1 MKSILNKLLK
11 IAVSNGV
18 EAAIKLHIA
27 KGDDL
32 NARDDAG
39 NTPLMIAARKKQT
52 NACRLLL
59 ENGADPLLLDLE
71 GKNAVS
77 IASEAGSGETAA
89 LIQSFVS
96 IPVAAQPTEQV
107 AESPPSVTTEQ
118 ATDPSAASND
128 FTIDLNQGELDSE
141 WNIGDWEPEEEAHP
155 PEEDPEIALKVKV
168 QQKAISEH
176 VAIDTSADWE
186 DFDVSL
192 PEFAEPIFRTAI
204 AETRAA
210 VRSAL
215 LRVLRE
221 GSVPDFQIQDI
232 ALSEFGIEDLDFS
245 NNIRQ
250 VINDLGG
257 QTDERHEYVSIFDD
271 FTVHLNEEETA
282 EEDRTLNSALEYLDD
297 LSGSSND
304 PGRLYMRQMGR
315 AELLSREGEIKVAKR
330 IEKGL
335 MDMMEAIS
343 ASPATIAE
351 ILRMAGEIR
360 EGKVVI
366 STLVDG
372 FFSADKADDPVTEKD
387 FDEFDEFDDLDDL
400 DDADEAE
407 NHSESQAQNK
417 HLEEL
422 KNQALERFDQIANLF
437 EQLHKVYEKEGWGT
451 LNYVRAQTALSE
463 ELMTIRFTTKAIEK
477 LCEMVRGQVD
487 NVRRNEREL
496 RRIIVNK
503 CGYPHNQFV
512 TEFSDRDMKDNRI
525 ASHLLDLNWVEEQAV
540 SGMPW
545 ATNIGRNISQI
556 KGIQR
561 NLIDLQYRVVV
572 PLDELKNINTRMNA
586 GERACRE
593 ARREMIEANLRLVL
607 SIAKK
612 YTNRGLEFLDLLQEG
627 NIGLM
632 KAVDK
637 FQYRRGYKF
646 STYAT
651 WWIRQAVT
659 RAIADQARTIRI
671 PVHMI
676 ETINKLNRISRQYF
690 QEHGTKADVSVL
702 SDRMEIPEDRIRQIM
717 KFDIEIVPLDTLI
730 DKEGNLQTELIADS
744 AQSAPLNAALQQN
757 IHETVRDMLDSLT
770 PNEARILRM
779 RFGIDLSTDHT
790 LEEIG
795 QVFGVTRERIR
806 QIEAKAMRKLKHP
819 SRSDKLGDL
828 IDIAYES
835 IQSK

>member
-1 MKSILNKLLK
+1 MNGIGIKSVLNRLLK
-11 IAVSNGV
+11 IAVANGV
-18 EAAIKLHIA
+18 ENAIKVHIA

-71 GKNAVS
+71 GKDAVT
-77 IASEAGSGETAA
+77 IASDAGCGETAA
-89 LIQSFVS
+89 LIQSFM
-96 IPVAAQPTEQV
+96 PVPAAAQPMEQIPDLL
-107 AESPPSVTTEQ
+107 PPVTTEQ
-118 ATDPSAASND
+118 ATEPCPASND
-128 FTIDLNQGELDSE
+128 FTVDPVQDELDSE
-141 WNIGDWEPEEEAHP
+141 WNIGDWEPEEEAPP
-155 PEEDPEIALKVKV
+155 PEENPEIALKVKV

-192 PEFAEPIFRTAI
+192 PEFAEPIVRTAI

-271 FTVHLNEEETA
+271 FTVQLSEEETA
-282 EEDRTLNSALEYLDD
+282 EEERTLDSALEYLDD

-304 PGRLYMRQMGR
+304 PGRLYMREMGK

-330 IEKGL
+330 IEGGL
-335 MDMMEAIS
+335 MDMMAAIS

-351 ILRMAGEIR
+351 ILRMAAEIR

-366 STLVDG
+366 STVVDG
-372 FFSADKADDPVTEKD
+372 FADLNEADDYVAEED
-387 FDEFDEFDDLDDL
+387 FDEFDEADD
-400 DDADEAE
+400 DEGKDGSKALT
-407 NHSESQAQNK
+407 K
-417 HLEEL
+417 KLEEL
-422 KNQALERFDQIANLF
+422 KNQALERFDRITEHF
-437 EQLHKVYEKEGWGT
+437 EKMHKVYDKDGWGT
-451 LNYVRAQTALSE
+451 PAYVEAQTALSHD
-463 ELMTIRFTTKAIEK
+463 LMTIRFTAKVIEK
-477 LCEMVRGQVD
+477 LCEMVRGQVND
-487 NVRRNEREL
+487 VRKKEREL
-496 RRIIVNK
+496 RHIIVDR
-503 CGYPHNQFV
+503 CGYPQDQFLAA
-512 TEFSDRDMKDNRI
+512 FSGRDKTGSRV
-525 ASHLLDLNWVEEQAV
+525 ASHLLDLKWIEKQAA
-540 SGMPW
+540 SNMPW
-545 ATNIGRNISQI
+545 AANMGRNISQI
-556 KGIQR
+556 QDIQR
-561 NLIDLQYRVVV
+561 NLTDLQCRVVV
-572 PLDELKNINTRMNA
+572 PLDELKDINKRMNA
-586 GERACRE
+586 GESACRD
-593 ARREMIEANLRLVL
+593 AKKEMIEANLRLVL

-659 RAIADQARTIRI
+659 AMAIWIFAACT
-671 PVHMI
+671 PPMI
-676 ETINKLNRISRQYF
+676 
-690 QEHGTKADVSVL
+690 
-702 SDRMEIPEDRIRQIM
+702 
-717 KFDIEIVPLDTLI
+717 
-730 DKEGNLQTELIADS
+730 
-744 AQSAPLNAALQQN
+744 
-757 IHETVRDMLDSLT
+757 
-770 PNEARILRM
+770 
-779 RFGIDLSTDHT
+779 
-790 LEEIG
+790 
-795 QVFGVTRERIR
+795 
-806 QIEAKAMRKLKHP
+806 
-819 SRSDKLGDL
+819 
-828 IDIAYES
+828 
-835 IQSK
+835 

>member
-1 MKSILNKLLK
+1 MNGIGIKSVLNRLLK
-11 IAVSNGV
+11 IAVANGV
-18 EAAIKLHIA
+18 ENAIKVHIA

-71 GKNAVS
+71 GKAAVT
-77 IASEAGSGETAA
+77 IASDAGCGETAA
-89 LIQSFVS
+89 LIQSFVPV
-96 IPVAAQPTEQV
+96 PVAAQPMEQV
-107 AESPPSVTTEQ
+107 PDLPPPVTTEQ
-118 ATDPSAASND
+118 TTEPSAASND
-128 FTIDLNQGELDSE
+128 FTTDLVQSELDSE
-141 WNIGDWEPEEEAHP
+141 WNFGDWEPEDEAPP

-168 QQKAISEH
+168 QQTAISEH

-192 PEFAEPIFRTAI
+192 PEFAEPIVRTAI

-282 EEDRTLNSALEYLDD
+282 EEERTLNSALEYLDD

-304 PGRLYMRQMGR
+304 PGRLYMREMGK
-315 AELLSREGEIKVAKR
+315 AELLSREGEIEVAKR

-335 MDMMEAIS
+335 MDMMDAIS

-351 ILRMAGEIR
+351 ILAMASEIR
-360 EGKVVI
+360 EGKVTI
-366 STLVDG
+366 TAIVDG
-372 FFSADKADDPVTEKD
+372 FTNLNEADDYVAEDD
-387 FDEFDEFDDLDDL
+387 FDGI
-400 DDADEAE
+400 DDADDDES
-407 NHSESQAQNK
+407 HGDSQAQTK
-417 HLEEL
+417 QLEEL

-437 EQLHKVYEKEGWGT
+437 KVLHRVYDKEGWGT
-451 LNYVRAQTALSE
+451 PDYVRAQAALSE
-463 ELMTIRFTTKAIEK
+463 ELMAIRFTAKTIEK
-477 LCEMVRGQVD
+477 LCEMVRGQVND
-487 NVRRNEREL
+487 VRKKEREL
-496 RRIIVNK
+496 RRIIVDK
-503 CGYPHNQFV
+503 CHYPQEKFIA
-512 TEFSDRDMKDNRI
+512 EFSGRDKNGDRV
-525 ASHLLDLNWVEEQAV
+525 ASHLLDIKWIEKQAV
-540 SGMPW
+540 SSMPW
-545 ATNIGRNISQI
+545 AANLGRNISQVQD
-556 KGIQR
+556 IQQK
-561 NLIDLQYRVVV
+561 LIDLQLRVVV
-572 PLDELKNINTRMNA
+572 PLDELKGINKQMNA
-586 GERACRE
+586 GDRAFHD
-593 ARREMIEANLRLVL
+593 AKKEMIEANLRLVL

-659 RAIADQARTIRI
+659 RAVADQARTIRS

-702 SDRMEIPEDRIRQIM
+702 SVRMEIPEDRIRRIM
-717 KFDIEIVPLDTLI
+717 KFDMEPVPLDSLL
-730 DKEGNLQTELIADS
+730 DKDGDLLPELIEDD
-744 AQSAPLNAALQQN
+744 AQSAPMNAALQHN
-757 IHETVRDMLDSLT
+757 IHETVREILDSLT

-790 LEEIG
+790 LEEVG

-806 QIEAKAMRKLKHP
+806 QIESKALRKLKHP
-819 SRSDKLGDL
+819 SRSDKLRDL
-828 IDIAYES
+828 LDIAHEP
-835 IQSK
+835 IQTE

>member
-1 MKSILNKLLK
+1 MNGIGIKSVLNRLLK
-11 IAVSNGV
+11 IAVANGV
-18 EAAIKLHIA
+18 ENAIKVHIA

-71 GKNAVS
+71 GKDAVT
-77 IASEAGSGETAA
+77 IASDAGCGETAE
-89 LIQSFVS
+89 LIQSFVPV
-96 IPVAAQPTEQV
+96 PVAAQPMEQV
-107 AESPPSVTTEQ
+107 PDLPPPVTTEQ
-118 ATDPSAASND
+118 TTEPSAASND
-128 FTIDLNQGELDSE
+128 FTTDLVQSELDSE
-141 WNIGDWEPEEEAHP
+141 WNFGDWEPEDEAPP

-168 QQKAISEH
+168 QQTAISEH

-192 PEFAEPIFRTAI
+192 PEFAEPIVRTAI

-257 QTDERHEYVSIFDD
+257 QTDERHEYVCIFDD

-282 EEDRTLNSALEYLDD
+282 EEERTLNSALEYLDD

-304 PGRLYMRQMGR
+304 PGRLYMREMGK
-315 AELLSREGEIKVAKR
+315 AELLSREGEIEVAKR

-351 ILRMAGEIR
+351 ILAMASEIR
-360 EGKVVI
+360 EGKVTI
-366 STLVDG
+366 TAIVDG
-372 FFSADKADDPVTEKD
+372 FTNLNEADDYVAEDD
-387 FDEFDEFDDLDDL
+387 FDGI
-400 DDADEAE
+400 DDADDDES
-407 NHSESQAQNK
+407 HGDSQAQTK
-417 HLEEL
+417 QLEEL

-437 EQLHKVYEKEGWGT
+437 EVLHRVYDKEGWGT
-451 LNYVRAQTALSE
+451 PDYVRAQAALSE
-463 ELMTIRFTTKAIEK
+463 ELMAIRFTAKTIEK
-477 LCEMVRGQVD
+477 LCEMVRGQVND
-487 NVRRNEREL
+487 VRRKEREL
-496 RRIIVNK
+496 RRIIVDK
-503 CGYPHNQFV
+503 CHYPQEKFIA
-512 TEFSDRDMKDNRI
+512 EFSGRDKNGDRV
-525 ASHLLDLNWVEEQAV
+525 ASHLLDIKWIEKQAV
-540 SGMPW
+540 SSMPW
-545 ATNIGRNISQI
+545 AANLGRNISQVQD
-556 KGIQR
+556 IQQK
-561 NLIDLQYRVVV
+561 LIDLQLRVVV
-572 PLDELKNINTRMNA
+572 PLDELKGINKQMNA
-586 GERACRE
+586 GDRAFHD
-593 ARREMIEANLRLVL
+593 AKKEMIEANLRLVL

-659 RAIADQARTIRI
+659 RAVADQARTIRI

-702 SDRMEIPEDRIRQIM
+702 SVRMEIPEDRIRRIM
-717 KFDIEIVPLDTLI
+717 KFDMEPVPLDSLL
-730 DKEGNLQTELIADS
+730 DKDGDLLPELIEDD
-744 AQSAPLNAALQQN
+744 AQSAPMNAALQHN
-757 IHETVRDMLDSLT
+757 IHETVREILDSLT

-790 LEEIG
+790 LEEVG

-806 QIEAKAMRKLKHP
+806 QIESKALRKLKHP
-819 SRSDKLGDL
+819 SRSDKLRDL
-828 IDIAYES
+828 LDIAHEP
-835 IQSK
+835 IQTE

>member
-1 MKSILNKLLK
+1 MNGIGIKSVLNRLLK
-11 IAVSNGV
+11 IAVANGV
-18 EAAIKLHIA
+18 ENAIKVHIA

-32 NARDDAG
+32 NARDDVG

-71 GKNAVS
+71 GKDAVT
-77 IASEAGSGETAA
+77 IASDAGCGETAA
-89 LIQSFVS
+89 LIQSFLPV
-96 IPVAAQPTEQV
+96 PVAAQPIEQV
-107 AESPPSVTTEQ
+107 PDIPPPVTTEQ
-118 ATDPSAASND
+118 ATEPSAASND
-128 FTIDLNQGELDSE
+128 FTTDLVQSELDSE
-141 WNIGDWEPEEEAHP
+141 WNFGDWEAEDEAPP
-155 PEEDPEIALKVKV
+155 PEEDPEIALKVQV

-176 VAIDTSADWE
+176 VAIDTSANWE

-192 PEFAEPIFRTAI
+192 PEFAEPIVRTAI

-282 EEDRTLNSALEYLDD
+282 EEERILNSALEYLDD

-304 PGRLYMRQMGR
+304 PARLYMREMGK
-315 AELLSREGEIKVAKR
+315 AELLSREGEIEVAKR

-343 ASPATIAE
+343 TSPATIAE
-351 ILRMAGEIR
+351 ILAMANDIR
-360 EGKVVI
+360 EGRVVI
-366 STLVDG
+366 STIVDG
-372 FFSADKADDPVTEKD
+372 FTNLNEADDYVAEDD
-387 FDEFDEFDDLDDL
+387 FDGI
-400 DDADEAE
+400 DDADEDE
-407 NHSESQAQNK
+407 SHGDSQALTKQ
-417 HLEEL
+417 LEEL
-422 KNQALERFDQIANLF
+422 KTQALERFDQIANLF
-437 EQLHKVYEKEGWGT
+437 EVLHQVYDKEGWGT
-451 LNYVRAQTALSE
+451 PNYVRAQSALSE
-463 ELMTIRFTTKAIEK
+463 ELMTIRFTAKVIAK
-477 LCEMVRGQVD
+477 LCDMVRGQVND
-487 NVRRNEREL
+487 VRRNEREL
-496 RRIIVNK
+496 RRIIVDK
-503 CGYPHNQFV
+503 CHYPQEQFIS
-512 TEFSDRDMKDNRI
+512 EFSSREKIGGRL
-525 ASHLLDLNWVEEQAV
+525 ASHLLDLEWIEKQAA
-540 SGMPW
+540 SSMPW
-545 ATNIGRNISQI
+545 SNNMRRNISQVQD
-556 KGIQR
+556 IQQQ
-561 NLIDLQYRVVV
+561 LIDLQLRVVV
-572 PLDELKNINTRMNA
+572 PLDELKDINKRMNA
-586 GERACRE
+586 GERACRD
-593 ARREMIEANLRLVL
+593 AKKEMIEANLRLVL

-659 RAIADQARTIRI
+659 RAVADQARTIRI

-676 ETINKLNRISRQYF
+676 ETINNLNRISRQYF

-702 SDRMEIPEDRIRQIM
+702 SVRMEIPEDRIRRIM
-717 KFDIEIVPLDTLI
+717 KFDMEPVPLDSLL
-730 DKEGNLQTELIADS
+730 DKDGDLLPELIEDDAK
-744 AQSAPLNAALQQN
+744 SAPMNAALQHN
-757 IHETVRDMLDSLT
+757 IHETVREILDSLT

-790 LEEIG
+790 LEEVG

-806 QIEAKAMRKLKHP
+806 QIESKALRKLKHP
-819 SRSDKLGDL
+819 SRSDKLRDL
-828 IDIAYES
+828 LDIAHEP
-835 IQSK
+835 IQTE

>member
-1 MKSILNKLLK
+1 MNGIGIKSILNRLLK
-11 IAVSNGV
+11 IAVANGV
-18 EAAIKLHIA
+18 ENAIKVHIA

-32 NARDDAG
+32 NARDDGG
-39 NTPLMIAARKKQT
+39 NTPLMIAARKKQI

-71 GKNAVS
+71 GKDAVT

-89 LIQSFVS
+89 LIQSFVPV
-96 IPVAAQPTEQV
+96 PVAAQPIEQIPDL
-107 AESPPSVTTEQ
+107 PPPVTTEQ
-118 ATDPSAASND
+118 ATEPPAASND
-128 FTIDLNQGELDSE
+128 FTVDPVQDELDSE
-141 WNIGDWEPEEEAHP
+141 WNIGDWEPEEEAPP
-155 PEEDPEIALKVKV
+155 PEENPEIALKVKV

-192 PEFAEPIFRTAI
+192 PEFAEPIVRTAI

-257 QTDERHEYVSIFDD
+257 QTDERFEYVSIFDD
-271 FTVHLNEEETA
+271 FTVHLNQEETTEEERNL
-282 EEDRTLNSALEYLDD
+282 DSALEYLDH

-304 PGRLYMRQMGR
+304 PGRLYMREMGK
-315 AELLSREGEIKVAKR
+315 AALLSREGEIKVAKR
-330 IEKGL
+330 IEGGL
-335 MDMMEAIS
+335 MDMMAAIS
-343 ASPATIAE
+343 TSPATIAE
-351 ILRMAGEIR
+351 ILRMAAEIR

-366 STLVDG
+366 STVVDG
-372 FFSADKADDPVTEKD
+372 FADLNEADDYVAEED
-387 FDEFDEFDDLDDL
+387 FDEFDEADDDEGEDGSKDL
-400 DDADEAE
+400 T
-407 NHSESQAQNK
+407 K
-417 HLEEL
+417 KLEEL
-422 KNQALERFDQIANLF
+422 KNEALERFDRITEHF
-437 EQLHKVYEKEGWGT
+437 EKMHKVYDKEGWGT
-451 LNYVRAQTALSE
+451 TAYVEAQTALSYD
-463 ELMTIRFTTKAIEK
+463 LMTIRFTAKTIEK
-477 LCEMVRGQVD
+477 LCDMVRGQVD
-487 NVRRNEREL
+487 DVRKKEREL
-496 RRIIVNK
+496 RRIIVDR
-503 CGYPHNQFV
+503 CGYPRDQFLD
-512 TEFSDRDMKDNRI
+512 EFSGRDKTGSRV
-525 ASHLLDLNWVEEQAV
+525 ASHLLDLKWIEKQAA
-540 SGMPW
+540 SSMPW
-545 ATNIGRNISQI
+545 STNMGRNISQVQD
-556 KGIQR
+556 IQR
-561 NLIDLQYRVVV
+561 NLIDLQYSVVV
-572 PLDELKNINTRMNA
+572 PLAELKDINKRMNA
-586 GERACRE
+586 GESACRD
-593 ARREMIEANLRLVL
+593 AKKEMIEANLRLVL

-632 KAVDK
+632 KAVDR

-651 WWIRQAVT
+651 WWIRQAVS

-690 QEHGTKADVSVL
+690 QEHGTKPDVALL

-717 KFDIEIVPLDTLI
+717 KFDIEPVPLDTLL
-730 DKEGNLQTELIADS
+730 DKEGNLMAELIEDD
-744 AQSAPLNAALQQN
+744 AQSAPMTVALQHN
-757 IHETVRDMLDSLT
+757 IYETVRDILDSLT

-790 LEEIG
+790 LEEVG

-806 QIEAKAMRKLKHP
+806 QIESKALRKLKHP
-819 SRSDKLGDL
+819 SRSDKLRDL
-828 IDIAYES
+828 LDIAHEP
-835 IQSK
+835 IQTE

>member
-1 MKSILNKLLK
+1 MTGIGIKSVLNRLLK
-11 IAVSNGV
+11 IAVANGV
-18 EAAIKLHIA
+18 ENAIKVHIA

-71 GKNAVS
+71 GKDAVK
-77 IASEAGSGETAA
+77 IATEAGSDETAA
-89 LIQSFVS
+89 LIQSFVPG
-96 IPVAAQPTEQV
+96 PVAAHPIEKVTDL
-107 AESPPSVTTEQ
+107 PPPVSTEQ
-118 ATDPSAASND
+118 ATEPSVASSD
-128 FTIDLNQGELDSE
+128 FTADLVQDELDLE
-141 WNIGDWEPEEEAHP
+141 WNFGDWEPEDEAPP

-176 VAIDTSADWE
+176 VAIDSSTDWE

-192 PEFAEPIFRTAI
+192 PEFAEPIVRTAI

-282 EEDRTLNSALEYLDD
+282 EEERTLNSALEYLDD

-304 PGRLYMRQMGR
+304 PGRVYMREMGK
-315 AELLSREGEIKVAKR
+315 AELLSREGEIEVAKR

-335 MDMMEAIS
+335 MDMMQAIS

-351 ILRMAGEIR
+351 ILRMANEIR

-366 STLVDG
+366 STVVDG
-372 FFSADKADDPVTEKD
+372 FANLNEADDYVAEED
-387 FDEFDEFDDLDDL
+387 FDEFDEANEDGNYDD
-400 DDADEAE
+400 
-407 NHSESQAQNK
+407 SQAQTK
-417 HLEEL
+417 RLEEL
-422 KNQALERFDQIANLF
+422 KNQALDRFDQITILF
-437 EQLHKVYEKEGWGT
+437 EVLHKVYDKEGWGT
-451 LNYVRAQTALSE
+451 PNYVRSQTALSE
-463 ELMTIRFTTKAIEK
+463 ELMTIRFTTKVIEM
-477 LCEMVRGQVD
+477 LCSIVRGQVND
-487 NVRRNEREL
+487 VRKMEREL
-496 RRIIVNK
+496 RRIIVDK
-503 CGYPHNQFV
+503 CGYPHDQFLA
-512 TEFSDRDMKDNRI
+512 EFSGRDRNGGRV
-525 ASHLLDLNWVEEQAV
+525 ASHLLDLKWIEKQAT
-540 SGMPW
+540 SSMPW
-545 ATNIGRNISQI
+545 AANIGRNISQI
-556 KGIQR
+556 QDIQR
-561 NLIDLQYRVVV
+561 NLIDLQCQVVV
-572 PLDELKNINTRMNA
+572 PLDELKDINKRMNA
-586 GERACRE
+586 GDHACRD
-593 ARREMIEANLRLVL
+593 AKKEMIEANLRLVL

-637 FQYRRGYKF
+637 FQYRRGFKF

-651 WWIRQAVT
+651 WWIRQAVS
-659 RAIADQARTIRI
+659 RAVADQARTIRI

-702 SDRMEIPEDRIRQIM
+702 SDRMEIPEDRIRRII
-717 KFDIEIVPLDTLI
+717 KFDIELVPLDTLL
-730 DKEGNLQTELIADS
+730 DKEGNLMAQLIEDD
-744 AQSAPLNAALQQN
+744 AQSAPMNVALQHN
-757 IHETVRDMLDSLT
+757 IYETVRDILDSLT

-790 LEEIG
+790 LEEVG

-806 QIEAKAMRKLKHP
+806 QIESKALRKLKHP
-819 SRSDKLGDL
+819 SRSDKLRDL
-828 IDIAYES
+828 LDIAHEP
-835 IQSK
+835 IPTE